1 MVTKFGDHPGDPQPV
16 AENYGNWIFVFDRGR
31 FAITQEYED
40 ACTWGYGR
48 YTVHDHRMAWA
59 FTDGGGI
66 APNNAENK
74 PGEFFRFG
82 WSRYRDTL
90 ALTPVRGAISPFN
103 FRGKPW
109 RRVSATPSARFLSQR
124 CPPPARALAR

>member
-1 MVTKFGDHPGDPQPV
+1 
-16 AENYGNWIFVFDRGR
+16 
-31 FAITQEYED
+31 
-40 ACTWGYGR
+40 
-48 YTVHDHRMAWA
+48 MAWT

-66 APNNAENK
+66 APNNAMNK

-90 ALTPVRGAISPFN
+90 ELTPVRGAVSPLN

-109 RRVSATPSARFLSQR
+109 RRISSTPSRRYLARE